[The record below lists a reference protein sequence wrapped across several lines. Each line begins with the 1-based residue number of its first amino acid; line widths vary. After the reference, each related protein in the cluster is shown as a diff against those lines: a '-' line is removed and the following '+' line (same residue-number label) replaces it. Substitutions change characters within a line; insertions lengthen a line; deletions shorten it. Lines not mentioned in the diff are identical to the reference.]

1 MVTNEI
7 WGQAAPITSRG
18 EGVDDFW
25 SHNFQRGQAEGKAMF
40 TQHRRTWTQTVIRAV
55 QAHGRKALAA
65 LTALATVAAL
75 VLIAAPAHAEETRIA
90 DPTTFTQWEQGIGD
104 PTDPRSTGRVWT
116 DKSVSTKPVTLKT
129 YDGKDVT
136 VTPEKGSFLVGLSAM
151 SSAQQL
157 IGVANVTKP
166 LDIVLVLDTSGSMAW
181 NMDGETNTYY
191 PIYSSDPGY
200 SESSDRYSILV
211 DGAYQHIRYFP
222 SPYGW
227 GYYPNNVQDPTKP
240 NYGWKTVVPKTSAS
254 DRDRNHVQFYEHGP
268 IAEKDTRLHALKQA
282 VHGFIDQTIADTGG

>member
-1 MVTNEI
+1 M
-7 WGQAAPITSRG
+7 
-18 EGVDDFW
+18 
-25 SHNFQRGQAEGKAMF
+25 
-40 TQHRRTWTQTVIRAV
+40 
-55 QAHGRKALAA
+55 
-65 LTALATVAAL
+65 
-75 VLIAAPAHAEETRIA
+75 
-90 DPTTFTQWEQGIGD
+90 
-104 PTDPRSTGRVWT
+104 
-116 DKSVSTKPVTLKT
+116 
-129 YDGKDVT
+129 
-136 VTPEKGSFLVGLSAM
+136 
-151 SSAQQL
+151 
-157 IGVANVTKP
+157 
-166 LDIVLVLDTSGSMAW
+166 LVLDTSGSMAW

-191 PIYSSDPGY
+191 PICSSDPGY

-282 VHGFIDQTIADTGG
+282 VHGFIDQTIADTGGQKNRVGLVTYASEATVNSGLTFTKADAGKRHCYGISELVPQAALPGPDGALALDGVTYDTGEHTACLAVTDTGEGTLAVHTTVDGADTTVAAFVNRYDIAPATHALTFRKSLTGRDWKEGGLHLHPHGR